1 VLVNPAAPQERLEE
15 LPQQLPTVEPG
26 LSLVDLES
34 MALAGN
40 PALHRAAALVAA
52 ARGNWLQVGLKPN
65 PSVGYQGQQVGSGGL
80 AEQQGVGFSQD
91 IITGGKLRLNRS
103 VAAADIEIARQEFQQ
118 LRLRVLTDVR
128 VAYYQ
133 VLIAD
138 RQVQLSQQLISVA
151 QQASKAASSLFNAK
165 EVGRIDLLQAK
176 LENDQAELTLQNA
189 RNRRQ
194 AAWQALAAVIGNP
207 GLVPQQVL
215 GDPDS
220 DVGEITY
227 DDALARLVS
236 QSPEMSAAAAQLDRA
251 RAALARAQ
259 AQPFPNLNVQGL
271 VNIIDNGI
279 GGRPD
284 GAVAVSAPL
293 PLFNRNQGAIIQAQR
308 EVAAAQQAI
317 SQVQLDLQQRLAP
330 VFEGYANARQQVS
343 RYRQSILP
351 IAQETLGLAHQ
362 TYMAGETN
370 FNDLLSAQRT
380 YTNVNRD
387 YLDAVL
393 RLRTAEAQIDGL
405 LLTGSLQQQLEPKT
419 TTPPSLSGD

>member
-1 VLVNPAAPQERLEE
+1 
-15 LPQQLPTVEPG
+15 
-26 LSLVDLES
+26 
-34 MALAGN
+34 
-40 PALHRAAALVAA
+40 
-52 ARGNWLQVGLKPN
+52 
-65 PSVGYQGQQVGSGGL
+65 
-80 AEQQGVGFSQD
+80 
-91 IITGGKLRLNRS
+91 
-103 VAAADIEIARQEFQQ
+103 
-118 LRLRVLTDVR
+118 
-128 VAYYQ
+128 
-133 VLIAD
+133 
-138 RQVQLSQQLISVA
+138 
-151 QQASKAASSLFNAK
+151 
-165 EVGRIDLLQAK
+165 
-176 LENDQAELTLQNA
+176 
-189 RNRRQ
+189 
-194 AAWQALAAVIGNP
+194 
-207 GLVPQQVL
+207 
-215 GDPDS
+215 
-220 DVGEITY
+220 
-227 DDALARLVS
+227 
-236 QSPEMSAAAAQLDRA
+236 MSAAAAQLDRA